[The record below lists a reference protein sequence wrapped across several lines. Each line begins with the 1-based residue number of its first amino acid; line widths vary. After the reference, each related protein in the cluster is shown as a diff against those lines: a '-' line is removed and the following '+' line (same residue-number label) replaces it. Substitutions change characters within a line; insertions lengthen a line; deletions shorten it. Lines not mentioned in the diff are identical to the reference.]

1 MGSSIA
7 VMENARATPGIITR
21 ASRRPHSIRRIAS
34 LAAVIALV
42 PSVISYAGALS
53 TRSNSGLGVRTVEW
67 LRDQGARG
75 LVNAAENAYYTLE
88 APATGGPGLHSL
100 PQAGVSASPRKRVTA
115 HYLPGRIRP
124 LIHPAL
130 AGEGTWRAVTPRPGA
145 RPPVEVATF
154 RSDPNYP
161 RMVAGVAWI
170 DHTRTS
176 LHLYPGL
183 LEPSVTLPRGAAE
196 VPLVDRAHL
205 LATFNSGFKLA
216 DSHGGFAINGQ
227 TYAPMQF
234 GKATV
239 IGYASGRVDVIDWL
253 GPSRVGPSVTFA
265 RQNLPLIVDGGQPN
279 QNLSNGPEWGATL
292 GNAVRVWRSG
302 VGIDHHGNLI
312 YAAADQQTVGSLAA
326 ILIHAGAV
334 RAMEMDINSYW
345 DSFISYAHSNAGAPR
360 NLLPSMVRTP
370 QRYLT
375 PDDRDFFAAY
385 LRG

>member
-1 MGSSIA
+1 MSLERPGA
-7 VMENARATPGIITR
+7 AR
-21 ASRRPHSIRRIAS
+21 SIRRIAAV
-34 LAAVIALV
+34 AAAIALV
-42 PSVISYAGALS
+42 PSVISYLS
-53 TRSNSGLGVRTVEW
+53 AVTARSNSGLAF
-67 LRDQGARG
+67 ARWNG
-75 LVNAAENAYYTLE
+75 FATRALAAWSNAAENAYYTFE
-88 APATGGPGLHSL
+88 APAPGGPGLRSL
-100 PQAGVSASPRKRVTA
+100 PQAGVSASPRSRVKA
-115 HYLPGRIRP
+115 KHYLPPRILP
-124 LIHPAL
+124 LIYPAL
-130 AGEGTWRAVTPRPGA
+130 AGEGTWRAVTPRPGS
-145 RPPVEVATF
+145 RPPIEVATF

-183 LEPSVTLPRGAAE
+183 LEPSVAVPRGSAD
-196 VPLVDRAHL
+196 VPPADRAHL

-234 GKATV
+234 GTATV
-239 IGYASGRVDVIDWL
+239 IGYAGGRVDVIDWL
-253 GPSRVGPSVTFA
+253 GPTRVGPSVTFA

-279 QNLSNGPEWGATL
+279 PNLSNGPQWGATL

-302 VGIDHHGNLI
+302 VGVDRRGNLI

-334 RAMEMDINSYW
+334 RAMQLDINSYW